1 MLCINGVKIEMI
13 AHCKN
18 YIVLVLNNAANGS
31 WSFDIYLF
39 IYLFIYQCDVDVVRH
54 LYLLLCHGKCSV
66 ILQKCLGLEWH
77 MNEAIMQIR

>member
-1 MLCINGVKIEMI
+1 MI

-54 LYLLLCHGKCSV
+54 LYLLLYHGKCSV
-66 ILQKCLGLEWH
+66 ILQ
-77 MNEAIMQIR
+77 

>member
-31 WSFDIYLF
+31 VMMALSDIC
-39 IYLFIYQCDVDVVRH
+39 IYSYCMP
-54 LYLLLCHGKCSV
+54 
-66 ILQKCLGLEWH
+66 W
-77 MNEAIMQIR
+77 